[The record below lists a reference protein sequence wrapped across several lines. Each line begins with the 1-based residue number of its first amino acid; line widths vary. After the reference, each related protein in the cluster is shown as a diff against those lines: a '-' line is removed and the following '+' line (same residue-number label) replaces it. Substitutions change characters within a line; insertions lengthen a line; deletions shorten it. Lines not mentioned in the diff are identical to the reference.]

1 MRREGERTSDS
12 LMLALLQH
20 YLKDNWLL
28 AISAPFYTCM
38 ILLEVIVSNY
48 HKKAFY
54 TVKETLI
61 NFTWGFCGNSIVVF
75 MAKEIDIAVLLNF
88 FIYYMLISI
97 IVNRAK
103 YETILGKFVV
113 LPGSAALG
121 AFTGYKVAQ
130 LISQLI

>member
-1 MRREGERTSDS
+1 
-12 LMLALLQH
+12 
-20 YLKDNWLL
+20 
-28 AISAPFYTCM
+28 
-38 ILLEVIVSNY
+38 
-48 HKKAFY
+48 
-54 TVKETLI
+54 
-61 NFTWGFCGNSIVVF
+61 

>member
-1 MRREGERTSDS
+1 MKNNFFNKQIKVGDADTSVNE
-12 LMLALLQH
+12 LL
-20 YLKDNWLL
+20 
-28 AISAPFYTCM
+28 
-38 ILLEVIVSNY
+38 
-48 HKKAFY
+48 
-54 TVKETLI
+54 KETLI

-97 IVNRAK
+97 IVNRTK